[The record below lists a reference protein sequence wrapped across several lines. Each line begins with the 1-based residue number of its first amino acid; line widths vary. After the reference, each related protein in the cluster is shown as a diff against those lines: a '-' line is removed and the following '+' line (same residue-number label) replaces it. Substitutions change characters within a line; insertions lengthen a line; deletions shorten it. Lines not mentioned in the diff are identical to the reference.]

1 MKEEILSVVRPHLF
15 RDTVTKVSSM
25 LDQYRQDLEK
35 TRSENEDL
43 LKDQVEH
50 LRRALTMIS
59 EVSETIDGATMAK
72 GIAKEALSTLR

>member
-25 LDQYRQDLEK
+25 LDQYRTELEK
-35 TRSENEDL
+35 VRSENEDL
-43 LKDQVEH
+43 LRDQVEH
-50 LRRALTMIS
+50 LLRALTMIS
-59 EVSETIDGATMAK
+59 EVSETIEGATMAK